1 MNVINMPARAAAE
14 IEIITLSA
22 ELHDRALIGATGNNA
37 AVVAQLARRIA
48 DTADALAR
56 T

>member
-1 MNVINMPARAAAE
+1 MNVINLSARAAAE

-22 ELHDRALIGATGNNA
+22 ELVQRAEENPAG
-37 AVVAQLARRIA
+37 AVVSQLAHRIA
-48 DTADALAR
+48 ATADELAR

>member
-14 IEIITLSA
+14 NEIITLAHELVQRA
-22 ELHDRALIGATGNNA
+22 EENPAG
-37 AVVAQLARRIA
+37 AVVSQLARRIA
-48 DTADALAR
+48 DAADELAR

>member
-1 MNVINMPARAAAE
+1 MNVINMPTRPAAE
-14 IEIITLSA
+14 NEIITLAHELVQRA
-22 ELHDRALIGATGNNA
+22 EENPAG

-48 DTADALAR
+48 DAAAELAR

>member
-1 MNVINMPARAAAE
+1 MNVINLSALAAAE

-48 DTADALAR
+48 DSASALER